1 MILFDFATPA
11 EKARVKV
18 MLRPED
24 SPLFSPTRH
33 GPAFSPKFDA
43 DEPIRRNRFARGIPQ
58 GDDGANSDVD
68 LLERDGAEEQ
78 ASAQDEQDSQQ
89 SQEQDG
95 IGAQDGMAADGPA
108 AEGTALQDGDDAAR
122 AAADA
127 GLEPS
132 TEPSADAHSDNNALA
147 SGADVEAQAGAQAAA
162 EFTEVTDAA
171 SADAQGLPDSGAATQ
186 EAATEA
192 STEHASQ
199 DTDANPDSVDALASS
214 ESAGAAEQSDAEGS
228 DASNASAD
236 TSTDASGAI
245 PLDASTEDLVKQ
257 AFEAGYAAA
266 KAELDEGAAA
276 PNAETEDAAY
286 LRGLEEG
293 QRQTK
298 DELEAEV
305 LLAADDLKA
314 LANQLA
320 QAARDTET
328 FYQPLLKLSMH
339 LAEQLVRGELSL
351 SGQAVTR
358 LVERC
363 LSEFQQET
371 SAPIVVRMNPA
382 DHERHLAYGA
392 MAPKNMDL
400 RPDPSLSAGSVKV
413 SMNGAMI
420 EDLIEHRRQALW
432 DALMS
437 AAATPDDDLPDSF
450 LRNVAIVKEAM
461 ASVDDESTQPPAL

>member
-11 EKARVKV
+11 EQARVKV
-18 MLRPED
+18 MVRPED

-33 GPAFSPKFDA
+33 GPAFSPQFDA
-43 DEPIRRNRFARGIPQ
+43 DEPIRRHRFARGIPQ
-58 GDDGANSDVD
+58 GDDGADSDVD
-68 LLERDGAEEQ
+68 LLERDGPEGQ
-78 ASAQDEQDSQQ
+78 ASAQDEQASQQ

-95 IGAQDGMAADGPA
+95 IGAQDGVASDGLAAAGA
-108 AEGTALQDGDDAAR
+108 AVEEGDAAAR
-122 AAADA
+122 VAADA
-127 GLEPS
+127 GIEPS

-147 SGADVEAQAGAQAAA
+147 SGADAEALAEAQAAA
-162 EFTEVTDAA
+162 EVGAVQADSAFGDVAATDPALADVAGTDA
-171 SADAQGLPDSGAATQ
+171 P
-186 EAATEA
+186 
-192 STEHASQ
+192 TEHASEG
-199 DTDANPDSVDALASS
+199 TDDNPDSVEALASS
-214 ESAGAAEQSDAEGS
+214 ESAGAAEQDDVAG
-228 DASNASAD
+228 
-236 TSTDASGAI
+236 TTT
-245 PLDASTEDLVKQ
+245 LDASTEELVKQ

-266 KAELDEGAAA
+266 KAELGEGAAA
-276 PNAETEDAAY
+276 ASPEAEDAAY

-339 LAEQLVRGELSL
+339 LAEQLVRGDLSL

-461 ASVDDESTQPPAL
+461 ALVDDESTQPPAL

>member
-11 EKARVKV
+11 EQARVKV
-18 MLRPED
+18 MVRPED

-33 GPAFSPKFDA
+33 GPAFSPQFDA
-43 DEPIRRNRFARGIPQ
+43 DEPIRRHRFARGIPQ
-58 GDDGANSDVD
+58 GDDGADSGVD
-68 LLERDGAEEQ
+68 PLERDGAEEQ

-89 SQEQDG
+89 SQEQDSS
-95 IGAQDGMAADGPA
+95 GAQDGMASDGLA
-108 AEGTALQDGDDAAR
+108 AEGAAVEEDDAAAR

-127 GLEPS
+127 VIEPS
-132 TEPSADAHSDNNALA
+132 TEASAEPHLDRHALAGGADA
-147 SGADVEAQAGAQAAA
+147 EAQAGAEAAA
-162 EFTEVTDAA
+162 EVGAVADDSGLADGAATDAA

-199 DTDANPDSVDALASS
+199 DTDANPDAVEASDTT
-214 ESAGAAEQSDAEGS
+214 EFVGAAEQSDAEGS
-228 DASNASAD
+228 DASA
-236 TSTDASGAI
+236 
-245 PLDASTEDLVKQ
+245 DASTEDLLKQ

-266 KAELDEGAAA
+266 KAELGEGTDASSPEA
-276 PNAETEDAAY
+276 EDAAY

-371 SAPIVVRMNPA
+371 SAPIVVRMNPT

-437 AAATPDDDLPDSF
+437 AAATPNDDLPDSF

>member
-11 EKARVKV
+11 EQARVKV

-43 DEPIRRNRFARGIPQ
+43 DEPIRRHRFARGIPQ
-58 GDDGANSDVD
+58 GDDGAEADSDVD
-68 LLERDGAEEQ
+68 LLEHDGPNEE
-78 ASAQDEQDSQQ
+78 ALAQDEGAVLADEAQ
-89 SQEQDG
+89 
-95 IGAQDGMAADGPA
+95 AQDQPQDQPQDQAQEPPEGLLAQEG
-108 AEGTALQDGDDAAR
+108 AE
-122 AAADA
+122 AADA
-127 GLEPS
+127 AVSEGPPAEDAAP
-132 TEPSADAHSDNNALA
+132 TEMQADANTTLD
-147 SGADVEAQAGAQAAA
+147 E
-162 EFTEVTDAA
+162 
-171 SADAQGLPDSGAATQ
+171 ADAQVVAEGQAEQAALN
-186 EAATEA
+186 EAAEEGVSSQAVADAAEA
-192 STEHASQ
+192 SAVSEPPSVV
-199 DTDANPDSVDALASS
+199 DVSDGTDVAAL
-214 ESAGAAEQSDAEGS
+214 GDEGKL
-228 DASNASAD
+228 A
-236 TSTDASGAI
+236 T

-266 KAELDEGAAA
+266 KAELGDGSEQ
-276 PNAETEDAAY
+276 PNDGQPSPESEDAAY

-293 QRQTK
+293 QRQAK

-339 LAEQLVRGELSL
+339 LAEQLVRGELTL
-351 SGQAVTR
+351 SGQAITR

-400 RPDPSLSAGSVKV
+400 RPDPSLSSGSVRV

>member
-1 MILFDFATPA
+1 PQDQAQEP
-11 EKARVKV
+11 
-18 MLRPED
+18 PE
-24 SPLFSPTRH
+24 
-33 GPAFSPKFDA
+33 G
-43 DEPIRRNRFARGIPQ
+43 
-58 GDDGANSDVD
+58 
-68 LLERDGAEEQ
+68 LL
-78 ASAQDEQDSQQ
+78 AQ
-89 SQEQDG
+89 
-95 IGAQDGMAADGPA
+95 
-108 AEGTALQDGDDAAR
+108 EGTE
-122 AAADA
+122 AADA
-127 GLEPS
+127 AVSEGPPAEDAAP
-132 TEPSADAHSDNNALA
+132 TEMQADANTTLD
-147 SGADVEAQAGAQAAA
+147 E
-162 EFTEVTDAA
+162 
-171 SADAQGLPDSGAATQ
+171 ADAQVVAEGQAEQAALN
-186 EAATEA
+186 EAAEEGVSSQAVADAAEA
-192 STEHASQ
+192 SAVSEPPSVV
-199 DTDANPDSVDALASS
+199 DVSDGTDVAAL
-214 ESAGAAEQSDAEGS
+214 GDEGKL
-228 DASNASAD
+228 A
-236 TSTDASGAI
+236 T

-266 KAELDEGAAA
+266 KAELGDGSEQ
-276 PNAETEDAAY
+276 PNDGQPSPESEDAAY

-293 QRQTK
+293 QRQAK

-339 LAEQLVRGELSL
+339 LAEQLVRGELTL
-351 SGQAVTR
+351 SGQAITR

-400 RPDPSLSAGSVKV
+400 RPDPSLSSGSVRV

>member
-11 EKARVKV
+11 EQARVKV
-18 MLRPED
+18 MVRPED

-58 GDDGANSDVD
+58 GDDGADSDVD

-78 ASAQDEQDSQQ
+78 ASAQDEQDIQD
-89 SQEQDG
+89 SQEQGG
-95 IGAQDGMAADGPA
+95 IGAQDGMGSDGLA
-108 AEGTALQDGDDAAR
+108 AEGAAVEEDDAAAR

-127 GLEPS
+127 GMEPS
-132 TEPSADAHSDNNALA
+132 TEPSAEAHSDNNALA
-147 SGADVEAQAGAQAAA
+147 GGADAGAYPEAQAVAEVGGVAGAAGA
-162 EFTEVTDAA
+162 DATR
-171 SADAQGLPDSGAATQ
+171 ADAQGLPDSGAATQ
-186 EAATEA
+186 EAATET
-192 STEHASQ
+192 STEHALE
-199 DTDANPDSVDALASS
+199 DMDANPDSVDALASS

-228 DASNASAD
+228 DASNASAE
-236 TSTDASGAI
+236 
-245 PLDASTEDLVKQ
+245 ASTEDLVKQ

-266 KAELDEGAAA
+266 KAELGEGTEASS
-276 PNAETEDAAY
+276 PEVEDAAY

>member
-33 GPAFSPKFDA
+33 GPAFSPQFDA
-43 DEPIRRNRFARGIPQ
+43 DEPIRRHRFARGIPQ
-58 GDDGANSDVD
+58 GDDGAEADSDVD
-68 LLERDGAEEQ
+68 LLERDGSEEQ
-78 ASAQDEQDSQQ
+78 ASAQGDQAVLADEAQ
-89 SQEQDG
+89 
-95 IGAQDGMAADGPA
+95 AQDGNTKQDGLTPDSLVAEDASVADEASVAEGDEAVRTA
-108 AEGTALQDGDDAAR
+108 AEASSEPNAAVTDPALLDDANADTTG
-122 AAADA
+122 ADA
-127 GLEPS
+127 
-132 TEPSADAHSDNNALA
+132 
-147 SGADVEAQAGAQAAA
+147 AGG
-162 EFTEVTDAA
+162 D
-171 SADAQGLPDSGAATQ
+171 AATQ
-186 EAATEA
+186 AATTDAPTDQA
-192 STEHASQ
+192 SAN
-199 DTDANPDSVDALASS
+199 TDANPDAAEASNLS
-214 ESAGAAEQSDAEGS
+214 ESASADESSDTSAPPVSQDLSDADDS
-228 DASNASAD
+228 
-236 TSTDASGAI
+236 
-245 PLDASTEDLVKQ
+245 LDASTEELVKQ

-266 KAELDEGAAA
+266 KAELGEGTEASGPEA
-276 PNAETEDAAY
+276 EDAAY

-314 LANQLA
+314 LAHQLA

-392 MAPKNMDL
+392 MAPKNMEL
-400 RPDPSLSAGSVKV
+400 RPDPSLSSGSVKV

-461 ASVDDESTQPPAL
+461 ASVDDEGTQPPAL

>member
-11 EKARVKV
+11 EQARVKV
-18 MLRPED
+18 MVRPED

-33 GPAFSPKFDA
+33 GPAFSPQFDA

-58 GDDGANSDVD
+58 GDDGADSDVD

-89 SQEQDG
+89 SQEQDSS
-95 IGAQDGMAADGPA
+95 GAQDGMASDGLA
-108 AEGTALQDGDDAAR
+108 AEGAAVEEDDAAAR

-127 GLEPS
+127 GIEPS
-132 TEPSADAHSDNNALA
+132 TEASAEPHLDHHALAGDADA
-147 SGADVEAQAGAQAAA
+147 EAQVETREAAEVGAVQAA
-162 EFTEVTDAA
+162 
-171 SADAQGLPDSGAATQ
+171 PTQ
-186 EAATEA
+186 EAT
-192 STEHASQ
+192 TDTPTGHASE
-199 DTDANPDSVDALASS
+199 DTDANADSVEASATA
-214 ESAGAAEQSDAEGS
+214 ESLRAAERSDAEGS
-228 DASNASAD
+228 DATNASAD
-236 TSTDASGAI
+236 TSTDAPGAT
-245 PLDASTEDLVKQ
+245 PLDASTEDLLKQ

-266 KAELDEGAAA
+266 KAELGEGTEASSPEA
-276 PNAETEDAAY
+276 EDAAY

>member
-11 EKARVKV
+11 EQARVKV

-43 DEPIRRNRFARGIPQ
+43 DEPIRRQRFARGIPQ
-58 GDDGANSDVD
+58 GDDGADSDVD

-78 ASAQDEQDSQQ
+78 ASAQDEQASQD
-89 SQEQDG
+89 SQEQGG
-95 IGAQDGMAADGPA
+95 IGAQDGMASDGLA
-108 AEGTALQDGDDAAR
+108 AEGAAVEEGDDAAR
-122 AAADA
+122 AAAA
-127 GLEPS
+127 SISEPS
-132 TEPSADAHSDNNALA
+132 AEPAAEPSADAHSDNNALA
-147 SGADVEAQAGAQAAA
+147 SGADAEAPAAA
-162 EFTEVTDAA
+162 EVGAVAADSGLADGAVTDAA
-171 SADAQGLPDSGAATQ
+171 SADVQGVPDSGAATQ

-192 STEHASQ
+192 STEHALE

-214 ESAGAAEQSDAEGS
+214 ESAGAAEQNDAEGS
-228 DASNASAD
+228 DASNASA
-236 TSTDASGAI
+236 
-245 PLDASTEDLVKQ
+245 DASTEDLVKQ

-266 KAELDEGAAA
+266 KAELGEGAAA
-276 PNAETEDAAY
+276 PNAEAEDAAY

>member
-33 GPAFSPKFDA
+33 GPAFLPQFDA
-43 DEPIRRNRFARGIPQ
+43 DEPIRRHRFARGIPQ
-58 GDDGANSDVD
+58 GDDGAEADSDVD
-68 LLERDGAEEQ
+68 LLERDGSEEQ
-78 ASAQDEQDSQQ
+78 ASAQGDQAVLADEAQ
-89 SQEQDG
+89 
-95 IGAQDGMAADGPA
+95 AQDGNTKQDGLTPDSLVAEDASVADEASVAEGDEVVRTA
-108 AEGTALQDGDDAAR
+108 AEASSEPNAAVTDPALLDDANADTTG
-122 AAADA
+122 ADA
-127 GLEPS
+127 
-132 TEPSADAHSDNNALA
+132 
-147 SGADVEAQAGAQAAA
+147 AGG
-162 EFTEVTDAA
+162 D
-171 SADAQGLPDSGAATQ
+171 AATQ
-186 EAATEA
+186 AATTDAPTDQA
-192 STEHASQ
+192 SAN
-199 DTDANPDSVDALASS
+199 TDANPDAAEASNLS
-214 ESAGAAEQSDAEGS
+214 ESASADESSDTSAPPVSQDLSDADDS
-228 DASNASAD
+228 
-236 TSTDASGAI
+236 
-245 PLDASTEDLVKQ
+245 LDASTEELVKQ

-266 KAELDEGAAA
+266 KAELGEGTEASGPEA
-276 PNAETEDAAY
+276 EDAAY

-314 LANQLA
+314 LVNQLA

-351 SGQAVTR
+351 SGQAITR

-392 MAPKNMDL
+392 MAPKNMEL
-400 RPDPSLSAGSVKV
+400 RPDPSLSSGGVKV

-461 ASVDDESTQPPAL
+461 ASVDDEGTQPPAL

>member
-33 GPAFSPKFDA
+33 GPAFSPQFDA

-58 GDDGANSDVD
+58 GDDGTDSDVD

-78 ASAQDEQDSQQ
+78 ASAQDEQD
-89 SQEQDG
+89 G
-95 IGAQDGMAADGPA
+95 IGAQDGTDGLA
-108 AEGTALQDGDDAAR
+108 AEGAAVQDGNDAAQ

-127 GLEPS
+127 GIETRTEPS
-132 TEPSADAHSDNNALA
+132 AGASADAHSDNNALA
-147 SGADVEAQAGAQAAA
+147 GGADAEARVGAQAEAQAAA
-162 EFTEVTDAA
+162 EFAEVTDAA
-171 SADAQGLPDSGAATQ
+171 SADAQGLPDSGAAMQ

-192 STEHASQ
+192 STEHVSQ
-199 DTDANPDSVDALASS
+199 DTGANPDSVEASATT
-214 ESAGAAEQSDAEGS
+214 ESAGAAEQSDVEGS

-236 TSTDASGAI
+236 ASTDAPGAT

-257 AFEAGYAAA
+257 AFVAGYAAA
-266 KAELDEGAAA
+266 KAELGKGAAA
-276 PNAETEDAAY
+276 SSPEAEDAAY

-432 DALMS
+432 DSLMS

>member
-11 EKARVKV
+11 EQARVKV
-18 MLRPED
+18 MVRPED

-33 GPAFSPKFDA
+33 GPAFSPQFDA
-43 DEPIRRNRFARGIPQ
+43 DEPIRRHRFARGIPQ
-58 GDDGANSDVD
+58 GDDGADSDVD
-68 LLERDGAEEQ
+68 LLERDGPEGQ
-78 ASAQDEQDSQQ
+78 ASAQDEQASQQ

-95 IGAQDGMAADGPA
+95 IGAQDGMASDGLA
-108 AEGTALQDGDDAAR
+108 AEGVAVEEVDAAAR
-122 AAADA
+122 VAADA
-127 GLEPS
+127 GIEPS

-147 SGADVEAQAGAQAAA
+147 SGADAEAQAEAQAA
-162 EFTEVTDAA
+162 TEVGAVQAAA
-171 SADAQGLPDSGAATQ
+171 SADATRADVQD
-186 EAATEA
+186 A
-192 STEHASQ
+192 STEHASEG
-199 DTDANPDSVDALASS
+199 TDDNPDSVEALASS
-214 ESAGAAEQSDAEGS
+214 ESAGAAEQDDVA
-228 DASNASAD
+228 
-236 TSTDASGAI
+236 GATT
-245 PLDASTEDLVKQ
+245 LDASTEDLVKQ

-266 KAELDEGAAA
+266 KAELGEGVVAVSPEA
-276 PNAETEDAAY
+276 EDAAY
-286 LRGLEEG
+286 LRGLDEG

-461 ASVDDESTQPPAL
+461 ALVDDESTQPPAL

>member
-11 EKARVKV
+11 EQARAKV

-24 SPLFSPTRH
+24 SPLFSPTRR
-33 GPAFSPKFDA
+33 GPAFSPQFDA
-43 DEPIRRNRFARGIPQ
+43 DEPVRRHRFARGIRQ
-58 GDDGANSDVD
+58 GDDGLAADSDVD
-68 LLERDGAEEQ
+68 LLEPDGPGEE
-78 ASAQDEQDSQQ
+78 ALAQDEQAALADEAQ
-89 SQEQDG
+89 
-95 IGAQDGMAADGPA
+95 AQDQAQDEAQEGAHDEAQDEAQGPP
-108 AEGTALQDGDDAAR
+108 EGLQAQEVSDASDAAASVEAPTED
-122 AAADA
+122 AAPTEMQADSNA
-127 GLEPS
+127 DPGE
-132 TEPSADAHSDNNALA
+132 ADAHVPAEALDPDA
-147 SGADVEAQAGAQAAA
+147 PVDEPNLEAP
-162 EFTEVTDAA
+162 DA
-171 SADAQGLPDSGAATQ
+171 
-186 EAATEA
+186 
-192 STEHASQ
+192 
-199 DTDANPDSVDALASS
+199 
-214 ESAGAAEQSDAEGS
+214 
-228 DASNASAD
+228 
-236 TSTDASGAI
+236 
-245 PLDASTEDLVKQ
+245 LDASTEDLLKQ

-266 KAELDEGAAA
+266 KAELDDGSEP
-276 PNAETEDAAY
+276 PNDGQPSPEAEDAAY

-293 QRQTK
+293 QRQAK

-314 LANQLA
+314 LAHQLA

-328 FYQPLLKLSMH
+328 FYQPLLKLSTH

-400 RPDPSLSAGSVKV
+400 RPDPSLSSGSVKV

-461 ASVDDESTQPPAL
+461 ASVDDEGVEPPEL

>member
-33 GPAFSPKFDA
+33 GPAFSPQFDA
-43 DEPIRRNRFARGIPQ
+43 DEPIRRHRFARGIPQ
-58 GDDGANSDVD
+58 GDDGAEADSDVD
-68 LLERDGAEEQ
+68 LLERDGSEEQ
-78 ASAQDEQDSQQ
+78 ASAQGDQAVLADDAQ
-89 SQEQDG
+89 
-95 IGAQDGMAADGPA
+95 AQDGNTKQDGLTPDSLVA
-108 AEGTALQDGDDAAR
+108 EDASVTDEASVAEGDEAVRTSAEANSEPNAAVTDPALVDDANADTTG
-122 AAADA
+122 ADA
-127 GLEPS
+127 
-132 TEPSADAHSDNNALA
+132 
-147 SGADVEAQAGAQAAA
+147 AGG
-162 EFTEVTDAA
+162 D
-171 SADAQGLPDSGAATQ
+171 AATQ
-186 EAATEA
+186 AATTDAPTDQA
-192 STEHASQ
+192 SAN
-199 DTDANPDSVDALASS
+199 TDANPDAAEASNLS
-214 ESAGAAEQSDAEGS
+214 ESASADESSDTSAPPVSQDLSDADDS
-228 DASNASAD
+228 
-236 TSTDASGAI
+236 
-245 PLDASTEDLVKQ
+245 LDASTEELVKQ

-266 KAELDEGAAA
+266 KAELGEGTEASGPEA
-276 PNAETEDAAY
+276 EDAAY

-314 LANQLA
+314 LAHQLA

-400 RPDPSLSAGSVKV
+400 RPDPSLSSGSVKV

-461 ASVDDESTQPPAL
+461 ASVDDEGTQPPAL

>member
-11 EKARVKV
+11 EQARVKV

-43 DEPIRRNRFARGIPQ
+43 DEPIRRHRFARGIPQ
-58 GDDGANSDVD
+58 GDDGAEADSDVD
-68 LLERDGAEEQ
+68 LLEHDGPNEE
-78 ASAQDEQDSQQ
+78 ALAQDEGAVLA
-89 SQEQDG
+89 EQAQ
-95 IGAQDGMAADGPA
+95 AQDQPQDQPQDQAQEAPEGLLVQEG
-108 AEGTALQDGDDAAR
+108 AE
-122 AAADA
+122 AADA
-127 GLEPS
+127 AVSEGPPAEDAAP
-132 TEPSADAHSDNNALA
+132 TEMQADANTTLD
-147 SGADVEAQAGAQAAA
+147 E
-162 EFTEVTDAA
+162 
-171 SADAQGLPDSGAATQ
+171 ADAQVVAEGQAEQAALN
-186 EAATEA
+186 EAAEEGVSSQAVADAAEA
-192 STEHASQ
+192 SAVSEPPSVV
-199 DTDANPDSVDALASS
+199 DVSDGTDVAAL
-214 ESAGAAEQSDAEGS
+214 GDEGKL
-228 DASNASAD
+228 A
-236 TSTDASGAI
+236 T

-266 KAELDEGAAA
+266 KAELGDGSEQ
-276 PNAETEDAAY
+276 PNDGQPSPESEDAAY

-293 QRQTK
+293 QRQAK

-339 LAEQLVRGELSL
+339 LAEQLVRGELTL
-351 SGQAVTR
+351 SGQAITR

-400 RPDPSLSAGSVKV
+400 RPDPSLSSGSVKV

>member
-11 EKARVKV
+11 EQARVKV
-18 MLRPED
+18 MVRPED

-33 GPAFSPKFDA
+33 GPAFSPQFDA
-43 DEPIRRNRFARGIPQ
+43 DEPIRRHRFARGIPQ
-58 GDDGANSDVD
+58 GDDGADSDVD
-68 LLERDGAEEQ
+68 LLERDGPEGQ
-78 ASAQDEQDSQQ
+78 ASAQDEQASQQ

-95 IGAQDGMAADGPA
+95 IGAQDGVASDGLAAAGA
-108 AEGTALQDGDDAAR
+108 AVEEGDAAAR
-122 AAADA
+122 VAADA
-127 GLEPS
+127 GIEPS

-147 SGADVEAQAGAQAAA
+147 GGADAEAQAEAQAA
-162 EFTEVTDAA
+162 TEVGAVAADSAFGDVAATDPALADVAGTDA
-171 SADAQGLPDSGAATQ
+171 P
-186 EAATEA
+186 
-192 STEHASQ
+192 TEHASEG
-199 DTDANPDSVDALASS
+199 TDDNPDSVEALASS
-214 ESAGAAEQSDAEGS
+214 ESAGAAEQDDVAG
-228 DASNASAD
+228 
-236 TSTDASGAI
+236 TTT
-245 PLDASTEDLVKQ
+245 LDASTEELVKQ

-266 KAELDEGAAA
+266 KAELGEGAAA
-276 PNAETEDAAY
+276 ASPEAEDAAY

-328 FYQPLLKLSMH
+328 FYQPMLKLSMH

-461 ASVDDESTQPPAL
+461 ALVDDESTQPPAL

>member
-11 EKARVKV
+11 EQARAKV

-24 SPLFSPTRH
+24 SLLFSPTRR
-33 GPAFSPKFDA
+33 GPAFSPQFDA
-43 DEPIRRNRFARGIPQ
+43 DEPVRRHRFARGIRQ
-58 GDDGANSDVD
+58 GDDGLAADSDVD
-68 LLERDGAEEQ
+68 LMEPDGPGEE
-78 ASAQDEQDSQQ
+78 ALAQDEQAALADEAQ
-89 SQEQDG
+89 
-95 IGAQDGMAADGPA
+95 AQDHPQDQPQELAQEAPEGLLAQEG
-108 AEGTALQDGDDAAR
+108 AE
-122 AAADA
+122 AADA
-127 GLEPS
+127 PVSEGATAEDTAP
-132 TEPSADAHSDNNALA
+132 TEMQADTNTTL
-147 SGADVEAQAGAQAAA
+147 GE
-162 EFTEVTDAA
+162 
-171 SADAQGLPDSGAATQ
+171 ADAQ
-186 EAATEA
+186 
-192 STEHASQ
+192 
-199 DTDANPDSVDALASS
+199 VV
-214 ESAGAAEQSDAEGS
+214 AEGQAEHVTLHE
-228 DASNASAD
+228 DADEGVSEALD
-236 TSTDASGAI
+236 PDAPVDEPNLEA
-245 PLDASTEDLVKQ
+245 PDALDASTEDLLKQ

-266 KAELDEGAAA
+266 KAELDDGSEP
-276 PNAETEDAAY
+276 PNDGQPSPEAEDAAY

-298 DELEAEV
+298 DELAAEV

-314 LANQLA
+314 LAHQLA

-328 FYQPLLKLSMH
+328 FYQPLLKLSTH

-400 RPDPSLSAGSVKV
+400 RPDPSLSSGSVKV

-461 ASVDDESTQPPAL
+461 ASVDDEGVEPPAL

>member
-11 EKARVKV
+11 EQARVKV
-18 MLRPED
+18 MVRPED

-33 GPAFSPKFDA
+33 GPAFSPQFDA
-43 DEPIRRNRFARGIPQ
+43 DEPIRRHRFARGIPQ
-58 GDDGANSDVD
+58 GDDGADSDVD
-68 LLERDGAEEQ
+68 LLERDGPEGQ
-78 ASAQDEQDSQQ
+78 ASAQDEQASQQ

-95 IGAQDGMAADGPA
+95 IGAQDGMASDGLA
-108 AEGTALQDGDDAAR
+108 AEGAAVEEGVDAAR

-127 GLEPS
+127 GIEPS
-132 TEPSADAHSDNNALA
+132 TEPSADAHSDNKALA
-147 SGADVEAQAGAQAAA
+147 SGADAEALAEAQAA
-162 EFTEVTDAA
+162 TEVGAVQAAA
-171 SADAQGLPDSGAATQ
+171 SADATRADVQDAP
-186 EAATEA
+186 
-192 STEHASQ
+192 TEHALEG
-199 DTDANPDSVDALASS
+199 TDDNPDSVEALASS
-214 ESAGAAEQSDAEGS
+214 ESAGAAEQDDVA
-228 DASNASAD
+228 
-236 TSTDASGAI
+236 GATT
-245 PLDASTEDLVKQ
+245 LDASTEDLVKQ

-266 KAELDEGAAA
+266 KAELGEGAAA
-276 PNAETEDAAY
+276 ASPEAEDAAY
-286 LRGLEEG
+286 LRGLDEG

-437 AAATPDDDLPDSF
+437 AAAKPDDDLPDSF

-461 ASVDDESTQPPAL
+461 ALVDDESTQPPAL

>member
-1 MILFDFATPA
+1 VPEGDTP
-11 EKARVKV
+11 
-18 MLRPED
+18 
-24 SPLFSPTRH
+24 
-33 GPAFSPKFDA
+33 
-43 DEPIRRNRFARGIPQ
+43 
-58 GDDGANSDVD
+58 
-68 LLERDGAEEQ
+68 
-78 ASAQDEQDSQQ
+78 
-89 SQEQDG
+89 
-95 IGAQDGMAADGPA
+95 
-108 AEGTALQDGDDAAR
+108 
-122 AAADA
+122 
-127 GLEPS
+127 
-132 TEPSADAHSDNNALA
+132 TEPAL
-147 SGADVEAQAGAQAAA
+147 E
-162 EFTEVTDAA
+162 
-171 SADAQGLPDSGAATQ
+171 
-186 EAATEA
+186 
-192 STEHASQ
+192 
-199 DTDANPDSVDALASS
+199 DTDANPDTQDPAPQDD
-214 ESAGAAEQSDAEGS
+214 ESAPAGAD
-228 DASNASAD
+228 D
-236 TSTDASGAI
+236 T
-245 PLDASTEDLVKQ
+245 LDASTEELVKQ
-257 AFEAGYAAA
+257 AYEAGFAAA
-266 KAELDEGAAA
+266 QAEAATA
-276 PNAETEDAAY
+276 QPSPEAEDAAY

-293 QRQTK
+293 QRQAK

-351 SGQAVTR
+351 SGQAITR

-400 RPDPSLSAGSVKV
+400 RPDPSLSSGSVKV

-437 AAATPDDDLPDSF
+437 AAAAPDDDLPDSF

-461 ASVDDESTQPPAL
+461 ASVDDEGAQPTAL

>member
-33 GPAFSPKFDA
+33 GPAFSPQFDA
-43 DEPIRRNRFARGIPQ
+43 DEPIRRHRFARGIPQ
-58 GDDGANSDVD
+58 GDDGAEADSDVD
-68 LLERDGAEEQ
+68 LLERDGSEEQ
-78 ASAQDEQDSQQ
+78 ASAQGDQAVLADDAQ
-89 SQEQDG
+89 
-95 IGAQDGMAADGPA
+95 AQDGNTKQDGLTPDSLVAEDASVADEASVAEGDEVVRTA
-108 AEGTALQDGDDAAR
+108 AEASSEPNAAVTDPALLDDANADTTG
-122 AAADA
+122 ADA
-127 GLEPS
+127 
-132 TEPSADAHSDNNALA
+132 
-147 SGADVEAQAGAQAAA
+147 AGG
-162 EFTEVTDAA
+162 D
-171 SADAQGLPDSGAATQ
+171 AATQ
-186 EAATEA
+186 AATTDAPTDQA
-192 STEHASQ
+192 SAN
-199 DTDANPDSVDALASS
+199 TDANPDAAEASNLS
-214 ESAGAAEQSDAEGS
+214 ESASADESSDTSAPPVSQDLSDADDS
-228 DASNASAD
+228 
-236 TSTDASGAI
+236 
-245 PLDASTEDLVKQ
+245 LDASTEELVKQ

-266 KAELDEGAAA
+266 KAELGEGTEASGPEA
-276 PNAETEDAAY
+276 EDAAY

-314 LANQLA
+314 LAHQLA

-400 RPDPSLSAGSVKV
+400 RPDPSLSSGSVKV

-461 ASVDDESTQPPAL
+461 ASVDDEGTQPPAL

>member
-1 MILFDFATPA
+1 
-11 EKARVKV
+11 
-18 MLRPED
+18 
-24 SPLFSPTRH
+24 
-33 GPAFSPKFDA
+33 
-43 DEPIRRNRFARGIPQ
+43 
-58 GDDGANSDVD
+58 
-68 LLERDGAEEQ
+68 
-78 ASAQDEQDSQQ
+78 
-89 SQEQDG
+89 
-95 IGAQDGMAADGPA
+95 
-108 AEGTALQDGDDAAR
+108 
-122 AAADA
+122 
-127 GLEPS
+127 
-132 TEPSADAHSDNNALA
+132 
-147 SGADVEAQAGAQAAA
+147 
-162 EFTEVTDAA
+162 
-171 SADAQGLPDSGAATQ
+171 
-186 EAATEA
+186 
-192 STEHASQ
+192 
-199 DTDANPDSVDALASS
+199 
-214 ESAGAAEQSDAEGS
+214 
-228 DASNASAD
+228 
-236 TSTDASGAI
+236 
-245 PLDASTEDLVKQ
+245 VKQ

-266 KAELDEGAAA
+266 KAELGEGTEASGPEA
-276 PNAETEDAAY
+276 EDAAY

-314 LANQLA
+314 LAHQLA

-392 MAPKNMDL
+392 MAPKNMEL
-400 RPDPSLSAGSVKV
+400 RPDPSLSSGSVKV

-461 ASVDDESTQPPAL
+461 ASVDDEGTQPPAL

>member
-11 EKARVKV
+11 EQARVKV

-43 DEPIRRNRFARGIPQ
+43 DEPIRRHRFARGIPQ
-58 GDDGANSDVD
+58 GDDGAEADSDVD
-68 LLERDGAEEQ
+68 LLEHDGPNEEALAQDEGAVLADEAQAQDQPQDQAQESPEGLLAQEGAEAADAADAAVSEGPPAEDTAPTEMQADANTTLDEADAQVVAEGQAEQAALNEAAEEGVSSQAVADGAE
-78 ASAQDEQDSQQ
+78 ASAVSEPPSVVDVSDGTDVAALGDE
-89 SQEQDG
+89 G
-95 IGAQDGMAADGPA
+95 K
-108 AEGTALQDGDDAAR
+108 
-122 AAADA
+122 
-127 GLEPS
+127 
-132 TEPSADAHSDNNALA
+132 LA
-147 SGADVEAQAGAQAAA
+147 
-162 EFTEVTDAA
+162 T
-171 SADAQGLPDSGAATQ
+171 
-186 EAATEA
+186 
-192 STEHASQ
+192 
-199 DTDANPDSVDALASS
+199 
-214 ESAGAAEQSDAEGS
+214 
-228 DASNASAD
+228 
-236 TSTDASGAI
+236 

-266 KAELDEGAAA
+266 KAELGDGSEQ
-276 PNAETEDAAY
+276 PNDGQPSPESEDAAY

-293 QRQTK
+293 QRQAK

-339 LAEQLVRGELSL
+339 LAEQLVRGELAL
-351 SGQAVTR
+351 SGQAITR

-400 RPDPSLSAGSVKV
+400 RPDPSLSSGSVKV

>member
-1 MILFDFATPA
+1 
-11 EKARVKV
+11 
-18 MLRPED
+18 
-24 SPLFSPTRH
+24 
-33 GPAFSPKFDA
+33 
-43 DEPIRRNRFARGIPQ
+43 
-58 GDDGANSDVD
+58 
-68 LLERDGAEEQ
+68 
-78 ASAQDEQDSQQ
+78 
-89 SQEQDG
+89 
-95 IGAQDGMAADGPA
+95 
-108 AEGTALQDGDDAAR
+108 
-122 AAADA
+122 
-127 GLEPS
+127 
-132 TEPSADAHSDNNALA
+132 
-147 SGADVEAQAGAQAAA
+147 
-162 EFTEVTDAA
+162 
-171 SADAQGLPDSGAATQ
+171 
-186 EAATEA
+186 
-192 STEHASQ
+192 
-199 DTDANPDSVDALASS
+199 
-214 ESAGAAEQSDAEGS
+214 
-228 DASNASAD
+228 
-236 TSTDASGAI
+236 
-245 PLDASTEDLVKQ
+245 LDASTEDLVKQ
-257 AFEAGYAAA
+257 AFEAGYSAA
-266 KAELDEGAAA
+266 KAELGEGTEA
-276 PNAETEDAAY
+276 PSPEAEDAAY

-461 ASVDDESTQPPAL
+461 ASVDDEGAQPPAL

>member
-33 GPAFSPKFDA
+33 GPAFSPQFDA
-43 DEPIRRNRFARGIPQ
+43 DEPIRRHRFARGIPQ
-58 GDDGANSDVD
+58 GDDGAEADSDVD
-68 LLERDGAEEQ
+68 LLERDGSEEQ
-78 ASAQDEQDSQQ
+78 ASAQGDQAVLADDAQ
-89 SQEQDG
+89 
-95 IGAQDGMAADGPA
+95 AQDGNTNQDGLTPDSLVAEDASVEDEASVAEGDEAVGTA
-108 AEGTALQDGDDAAR
+108 AEASSEPNAAVTDPALVDDANADTTG
-122 AAADA
+122 ADA
-127 GLEPS
+127 
-132 TEPSADAHSDNNALA
+132 
-147 SGADVEAQAGAQAAA
+147 AGG
-162 EFTEVTDAA
+162 D
-171 SADAQGLPDSGAATQ
+171 AATQ
-186 EAATEA
+186 AATTDAPTDQA
-192 STEHASQ
+192 SAN
-199 DTDANPDSVDALASS
+199 TDANPDATEASNLS
-214 ESAGAAEQSDAEGS
+214 ESASADESSDTSAPPVSQDLSDADDS
-228 DASNASAD
+228 
-236 TSTDASGAI
+236 
-245 PLDASTEDLVKQ
+245 LDASTEELVKQ
-257 AFEAGYAAA
+257 AYEAGYAAA
-266 KAELDEGAAA
+266 KAELGEGTEASGPEA
-276 PNAETEDAAY
+276 EDAAY

-314 LANQLA
+314 LVNQLA

-351 SGQAVTR
+351 SGQAITR

-400 RPDPSLSAGSVKV
+400 RPDPSLSSGSVKV

-461 ASVDDESTQPPAL
+461 ASVDDEGTQPPAL